1 MMLVQPEGETAARR
15 GLLIDFDY
23 AALVETAG
31 ERVISTG
38 FRTVRPLA
46 RRFKFDY
53 LYYII

>member
-1 MMLVQPEGETAARR
+1 MLVQPEGETAARR